1 MLKINNNRKTG
12 EKPVKF
18 QEYVLDNLGQL
29 YEHVI
34 EQQMLNEIM
43 EKENQFLFSL
53 IKNSF
58 TKEES
63 FKLGIEMLNS
73 LIGSLRDRIDES
85 NKTNVVYRLYKFESM
100 VDYVGKAANLKL
112 TGPMGIDRFDKN
124 FCYFP
129 QKITVERRRKSN
141 EENS

>member
-1 MLKINNNRKTG
+1 MLKINNRKT

-18 QEYVLDNLGQL
+18 QEYVLDNIGQL

-43 EKENQFLFSL
+43 EEENQFLFIL

-73 LIGSLRDRIDES
+73 LIGSLRGRIDDN
-85 NKTNVVYRLYKFESM
+85 NKTNVVHRLHKFESM
-100 VDYVGKAANLKL
+100 VDYVGKTANLKL
-112 TGPMGIDRFDKN
+112 AGPMGIDRFDKN

-129 QKITVERRRKSN
+129 QKITVERRRKNN
-141 EENS
+141 EDNG

>member
-1 MLKINNNRKTG
+1 MIKINNRKTG

-18 QEYVLDNLGQL
+18 QTYVLDNIGQL

-34 EQQMLNEIM
+34 EQQMLNEIV
-43 EKENQFLFSL
+43 EEENQFLFIL
-53 IKNSF
+53 VKNSF

-63 FKLGIEMLNS
+63 FKLGIEKLNA
-73 LIGSLRDRIDES
+73 LIGSLRNRVNEN
-85 NKTNVVYRLYKFESM
+85 NKANVVYRLHKFESM
-100 VDYVGKAANLKL
+100 VDYVGKTANLKL
-112 TGPMGIDRFDKN
+112 AGPMGIDRFDRN

-129 QKITVERRRKSN
+129 QKTTVERRKKN